1 MAVKGGGHIVAAHPL
16 GAKAAVAQSGILLI
30 QTDAVAGSGAR
41 GLAMEPPGVA
51 GSGNAFHPL
60 YRLVKGIYDLV
71 APHDHNHLAGTK
83 HNAGH
88 PVGVAVHIIKHPIG
102 GNGIGRSEIGV
113 TAKGILVA
121 LAQRL
126 ALQSGPVDILI
137 IPTGEQVD
145 HAHFL

>member
-16 GAKAAVAQSGILLI
+16 GAKATVAQGGILLI
-30 QTDAVAGSGAR
+30 QTNAVAGSGAR

-51 GSGNAFHPL
+51 GSSNTLYPL

-88 PVGVAVHIIKHPIG
+88 PVRVAVHIIEYPVG
-102 GNGIGRSEIGV
+102 GNGVGRSEIGV

>member
-1 MAVKGGGHIVAAHPL
+1 
-16 GAKAAVAQSGILLI
+16 
-30 QTDAVAGSGAR
+30 
-41 GLAMEPPGVA
+41 MEPLGVA
-51 GSGNAFHPL
+51 GSGNAFYPL

-71 APHDHNHLAGTK
+71 APHDHNHLARTK

-88 PVGVAVHIIKHPIG
+88 PVGVAVHIIKHPVG
-102 GNGIGRSEIGV
+102 GNGVGRSEIGV
-113 TAKGILVA
+113 TAKGILIA
-121 LAQRL
+121 FAQRL

>member
-16 GAKAAVAQSGILLI
+16 GAKAAVAQGGILLI
-30 QTDAVAGSGAR
+30 QADTVAGSGAR
-41 GLAMEPPGVA
+41 GLAMEPLGVA
-51 GSGNAFHPL
+51 GSSNAFHPL
-60 YRLVKGIYDLV
+60 HRLVKGIYDLV

-83 HNAGH
+83 HNTGH
-88 PVGVAVHIIKHPIG
+88 PVGVAVHIIKHAVG
-102 GNGIGRSEIGV
+102 SNGVGRSEIGV

-137 IPTGEQVD
+137 IPAGEQVD